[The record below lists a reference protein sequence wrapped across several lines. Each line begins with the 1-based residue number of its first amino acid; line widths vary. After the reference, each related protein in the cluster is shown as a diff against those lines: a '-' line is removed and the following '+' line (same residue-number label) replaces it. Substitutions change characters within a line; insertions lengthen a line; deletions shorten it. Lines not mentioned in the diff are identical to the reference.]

1 MLPRAGSGISRASG
15 SVVSFMTRHEIA
27 SAVQSALRTAD
38 LPLTLISIRALP
50 YAWELRL
57 EDLDGTERFITVHH
71 GSVAAIERAITDA
84 LDPRNSCC

>member
-1 MLPRAGSGISRASG
+1 
-15 SVVSFMTRHEIA
+15 MTRHEIA

-57 EDLDGTERFITVHH
+57 EDLDGAERFITVHH